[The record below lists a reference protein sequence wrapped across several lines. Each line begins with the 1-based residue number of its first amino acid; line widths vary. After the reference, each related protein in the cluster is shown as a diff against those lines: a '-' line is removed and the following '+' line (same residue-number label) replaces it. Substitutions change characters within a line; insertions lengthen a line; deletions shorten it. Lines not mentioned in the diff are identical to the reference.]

1 MWPKLGRSGSFPGGR
16 MLEEESS
23 ICLWLPHVCDRSHLS
38 SHGGSPPTEGRMGSS
53 KRYRASVDPSS
64 RKQVV
69 SFESWH
75 FSVSSSDI
83 RFSPPEAT
91 FRFVLFG
98 QKSPHKA
105 SLQKLLHSH
114 SVTATYILGG
124 FSPCPPHPKFFG
136 PLSFVHLPLPHIHIQ
151 SRIIK
156 RWLLY

>member
-1 MWPKLGRSGSFPGGR
+1 
-16 MLEEESS
+16 
-23 ICLWLPHVCDRSHLS
+23 
-38 SHGGSPPTEGRMGSS
+38 MGSS

-156 RWLLY
+156 R